1 MLNNTTW
8 KKIMTGALAFT
19 LVSGVAVPV
28 LSTVTPVVQAAE
40 AGITPF
46 TDVPA
51 GLYAEKHIYRLSL
64 QQIVRGYENKTTGE
78 FTFKYNNTIS
88 QEEAI
93 IMALRFAGLERLV
106 DKNQFVVFQDNFY
119 VKEDYKPYIELA
131 FNVGILDRNEEYS
144 IAAADPD
151 TKWGSKAATREWVTK
166 LIINALGASEKAIES
181 ANKST
186 SFTDNNEIDSKYIG
200 YVNAA
205 VELGLIKGYTETTFA
220 PKAAINRASFATILS
235 RAQKD
240 FPVQVEGQHF
250 GIITALSDNS
260 ITIYEDGTEKTYS
273 IDKSTGF
280 YSNDSDY
287 AVEKSKFELFTAVGL
302 IEINGQ
308 AKFLETLGA
317 ERYVEESVA
326 PILLVNPEEK
336 IIYIRVDN
344 NPVAIAY
351 DDKVSIVDSTG
362 KKLAVTDLKE
372 KDNIKIVRDTFR
384 TTPQIVSIELLTEVA
399 PATTTISGTFF
410 SYDKA
415 TNLVTIKTEKQGL
428 VSKIV
433 VKAPMISI
441 PYVKNASIEDLISNG
456 DKVTLTMNSK
466 DEVIDI
472 TVPSTEFKAIYLP
485 KIVDY
490 DPVKEQVTVLDASG
504 YKAETLFFTEGT
516 RYLLDGMLVDNKYV
530 KDPLGSSSLV
540 LRYVEVEGKKQIVF
554 YDLLS
559 EIEAYIESMD
569 YYEKVAKVRLP
580 DGTIAEIDYSNASI
594 ESLTKASPAFLDIKE
609 GMNVMLELSTTKREI
624 TGFRLYETYQ
634 LSISSIN
641 SISKSITFKKDNES
655 YVVLYDEAQFVDA
668 NGKPLAFSELKT
680 NKNMIVGFYGKR
692 IARVISL

>member
-28 LSTVTPVVQAAE
+28 LTTATPIVQAAE

-64 QQIVRGYENKTTGE
+64 QQIVRGYENKSTGE

>member
-28 LSTVTPVVQAAE
+28 LTTATPIVQAAE

-64 QQIVRGYENKTTGE
+64 QQIVRGYENKSTGE

-668 NGKPLAFSELKT
+668 NGKPLAFSELNT

>member
-78 FTFKYNNTIS
+78 YTFKYNNTIS

-106 DKNQFVVFQDNFY
+106 DKDQFVVFQDNFY

-634 LSISSIN
+634 MSISSIN

>member
-28 LSTVTPVVQAAE
+28 LTTATPIVQAAE

-64 QQIVRGYENKTTGE
+64 QQIVRGYENKSTGE

-308 AKFLETLGA
+308 AKFIETLGA

-415 TNLVTIKTEKQGL
+415 TNLVTIQTEKQGL

-634 LSISSIN
+634 MSISSIN